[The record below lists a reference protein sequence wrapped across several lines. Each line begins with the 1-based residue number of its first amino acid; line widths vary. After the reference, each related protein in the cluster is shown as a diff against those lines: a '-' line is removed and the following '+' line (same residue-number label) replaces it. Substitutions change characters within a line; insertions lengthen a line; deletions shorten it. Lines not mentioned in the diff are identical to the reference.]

1 MKQEIKEKWIATLR
15 SGKYKQGAGHLRN
28 NDLYCCLGV
37 LCDIYA
43 KENQLNWEKDTKN
56 ATYKLL
62 TSYAILPVEVYR
74 WAETKGQNPIIGES
88 NLADLN
94 DIGKTFKEIADLIE
108 IHL

>member
-1 MKQEIKEKWIATLR
+1 MKPEIKEKWIAALR
-15 SGKYKQGAGHLRN
+15 SGKYKQGAGSLRKI
-28 NDLYCCLGV
+28 DLFCCLGV

-43 KENQLNWEKDTKN
+43 KENQISWKKDREN
-56 ATYKLL
+56 DVFRLL
-62 TSYAILPVEVYR
+62 TSYAILPVEVEI
-74 WAETKGQNPIIGES
+74 WADINGQNPIIGES